1 MSKGAPD
8 SGNKAKRI
16 VYKPFSL
23 ADLKRENNA
32 INFRGEDEK
41 GEVTVQLE
49 EEKLSPLNTNQ
60 SSLKILAELSPPE
73 NISYEENIINNLI
86 KPAEAK
92 LEKVFET
99 TDTVNVSEFNEL
111 VNEVIEYFDYK
122 KNAETI
128 FADLD
133 SNAQTQ
139 IGSPSIKYTN
149 K

>member
-1 MSKGAPD
+1 MK
-8 SGNKAKRI
+8 
-16 VYKPFSL
+16 
-23 ADLKRENNA
+23 
-32 INFRGEDEK
+32 
-41 GEVTVQLE
+41 
-49 EEKLSPLNTNQ
+49 
-60 SSLKILAELSPPE
+60 
-73 NISYEENIINNLI
+73 
-86 KPAEAK
+86 AK